1 MLYVVRLVLEFDI
14 IVWAFAKFPLVLWV
28 WLCMKLVTILV
39 VFPVFY
45 FWANSRRVGPVCEC
59 WLTQALMLNVFAN
72 VSIGFVHMLCD

>member
-1 MLYVVRLVLEFDI
+1 MARKHSMLYVVRLVLEFDI

-45 FWANSRRVGPVCEC
+45 FWANSRRVGPVCEY
-59 WLTQALMLNVFAN
+59 WLELAEA
-72 VSIGFVHMLCD
+72 S

>member
-59 WLTQALMLNVFAN
+59 WLELAEA
-72 VSIGFVHMLCD
+72 S